1 MTIGEL
7 IFKSARTEA
16 WECGCVPPEDRE
28 PPTIPDI
35 LARAAVAASPRF
47 VGSLS
52 ILYEGTRDRYFA
64 RGAEVLE
71 EVASSADPI
80 TLEQR
85 LAESPQLDAAL
96 AAAVVAAS
104 STGLDGKRRL
114 LARVIT
120 EAVLDDALV
129 DDATLMVGVLT
140 QVDAPHEQ

>member
-1 MTIGEL
+1 VTIGEL

-64 RGAEVLE
+64 RGAEC
-71 EVASSADPI
+71 
-80 TLEQR
+80 
-85 LAESPQLDAAL
+85 
-96 AAAVVAAS
+96 
-104 STGLDGKRRL
+104 
-114 LARVIT
+114 
-120 EAVLDDALV
+120 
-129 DDATLMVGVLT
+129 
-140 QVDAPHEQ
+140 

>member
-1 MTIGEL
+1 M
-7 IFKSARTEA
+7 
-16 WECGCVPPEDRE
+16 
-28 PPTIPDI
+28 
-35 LARAAVAASPRF
+35 
-47 VGSLS
+47 
-52 ILYEGTRDRYFA
+52 
-64 RGAEVLE
+64 LE